1 MTRAR
6 TLWGKV
12 VLNGNN
18 SQELIDKDMAR
29 AARDVQMPAKTK
41 YMAMQIGAACV
52 LLLWAISE
60 CLNNEQSGAKIW
72 NDPTFAIFMCIGD
85 FLLLQLMW
93 GISMYVWKKSGIDFN
108 QLLSLQHT
116 ELAESKTPALLPIN
130 SVAQL
135 SIVFLVVFIVF
146 NKLVRWSM
154 NGYFTIA
161 YAHVVPVLLC
171 IFILCKAF
179 FPFDSRKKWLAMF
192 GRVLLAPGF
201 SVIFRDG
208 YIGDILTS
216 LVRVLVPCAFSLM
229 YLCISIYAW
238 LFNDLQWTIS
248 TSDDWW
254 THNSAFHYI
263 LIPILTIYPLW
274 IRLVQCLRRS
284 VETGHRWPHMVNG
297 LKYTSAI
304 VVISL
309 ATFQPSVRQNS
320 LWILSFIGATVFQF
334 LWDLFQDWGM
344 VSVSVPAN
352 GNVFNATIELRSKR
366 LLGPAWLYVTVMLF
380 NLVLRFAW
388 TLTLLPS
395 PEPEDGFSFYA
406 VVVSHIGPI
415 VAAAEIVRRMIWG
428 FYRLEWEQLEILQK
442 INLVKPNGNVVD
454 GMSKVSKVM
463 YSILFHSSLMMFF
476 FFTADYYKRL
486 RQCR

>member
-1 MTRAR
+1 M
-6 TLWGKV
+6 
-12 VLNGNN
+12 LNGSS
-18 SQELIDKDMAR
+18 SQELIDKDMVRSAR
-29 AARDVQMPAKTK
+29 ESQFSSKTK
-41 YMAMQIGAACV
+41 YLPLQIGAACV

-60 CLNNEQSGAKIW
+60 CLNNEQSSAKIW

-93 GISMYVWKKSGIDFN
+93 GVSMYVWKKAGIDFI

-116 ELAESKTPALLPIN
+116 ELAESKAPALLPIN
-130 SVAQL
+130 SVTQL

-146 NKLVRWSM
+146 NKLVRWSVK
-154 NGYFTIA
+154 GYFTIA
-161 YAHVVPVLLC
+161 YAHILPVLLC
-171 IFILCKAF
+171 IFILYRAF
-179 FPFDSRKKWLAMF
+179 FPFSTRKVWLAMF
-192 GRVLLAPGF
+192 GRVLAAPGF

-208 YIGDILTS
+208 FIGDILTS
-216 LVRVLVPCAFSLM
+216 LVRVWVPCAFSLM
-229 YLCISIYAW
+229 YICISVYAW
-238 LFNDLQWTIS
+238 LFNDLRWTVS

-254 THNSAFHYI
+254 THNAAFHYI

-320 LWILSFIGATVFQF
+320 LWILSFVGATVFQF
-334 LWDLFQDWGM
+334 VWDIFQDWGM
-344 VSVSVPAN
+344 VNISLPGN
-352 GNVFNATIELRSKR
+352 GNVLSATVELRSKR
-366 LLGPAWLYVTVMLF
+366 LLGSTWLYIVVMVF

-428 FYRLEWEQLEILQK
+428 FYRLEWEQIEILQK
-442 INLVKPNGNVVD
+442 NTLNTSTSNAID
-454 GMSKVSKVM
+454 GMSKVSVNI
-463 YSILFHSSLMMFF
+463 YSFFHRFLVVSNIYAFCFS
-476 FFTADYYKRL
+476 R
-486 RQCR
+486 